1 MNAHP
6 DFYPFA
12 LCYLIKCFA
21 NFCEEEQEL
30 VIRYILNW
38 RVGVAAALAA
48 LLLATGL
55 LMIIGSMEMQKSTI
69 CFNYF

>member
-1 MNAHP
+1 
-6 DFYPFA
+6 
-12 LCYLIKCFA
+12 
-21 NFCEEEQEL
+21 
-30 VIRYILNW
+30 
-38 RVGVAAALAA
+38 VGVAAALAA